1 MALDRDS
8 LAAGMPEEKNAP
20 MPPQDL
26 KHYDRSQ
33 VRQPLDPVHLRSS
46 KWRRFLVLGAA
57 LIISV
62 AAINEMRMV
71 LGLGGLTL
79 LEYLVL
85 VLFAL
90 TFSWI
95 TVSFAGSIA
104 GFFRILKRAN
114 RDVDWSNEPL
124 TTKTVVLM
132 PTYNEDPSRLFA
144 GLEAMAR
151 QVHEAGGGEHFDWCI
166 ISDTTDSE
174 VARQEQQA
182 VLLMRQRLKGVTHV
196 YYRRRRYNVARKSG
210 NVQDFCTRWGSRYD
224 HMLVLDADSLMS
236 GRVMVEMA
244 RRMQANPDLG
254 LLQTIPRLINGT
266 TLIARLQQFAGRVYG
281 PIVGSGLAWW
291 VDKEGNFWGH
301 NAIIRVK
308 AFMSSAGLP
317 QLPGKPPFGGHILS
331 HDFVEAALLRRAG
344 WSVEIAD
351 DLTESY
357 EESPP
362 SIVDLAVRDRRWCQG
377 NLQHSRVIGGKKLH
391 WVSRMHILTGIMS
404 YLSSPLWLM
413 LILAGLMLALQYQFV
428 RPEYFPDGFSLFPR
442 WPLMDPERAL
452 RLFVVTMGILFGPK
466 VLGLISFLAD
476 KRYRKQAG
484 GTLRICWSFVVELIV
499 SALIAP
505 IMMLIHTGAVTSILL
520 GQDSGWNPQRR
531 DDGKIPWKDLWF
543 RHRWHVICGVVLAVA
558 SYIISL
564 DVLAWLAPAIIG
576 MVLAVPLSSWTG
588 SNAIG
593 HKLLQWGWLKIPEEE
608 EQPSIWLD
616 TEANL
621 EFYRNCLAQTPTLEA
636 VVSDELQLQAHLLL
650 TDRFAPRAPGEVDAL
665 DAVAA
670 VKIAD
675 ADTLTEAISF
685 LEPKEK
691 ARVQNTPV
699 LMQALSELAHNQQH
713 RLAAPNSPAQQLE
726 NQRLLHLI
734 RGL

>member
-1 MALDRDS
+1 MDLDQHS
-8 LAAGMPEEKNAP
+8 VFAGMPDEQPAA

-26 KHYDRSQ
+26 KHFSKEQ
-33 VRQPLDPVHLRSS
+33 VRTPIQPAHLHSAV
-46 KWRRFLVLGAA
+46 WRRLLILGSAF
-57 LIISV
+57 IISV
-62 AAINEMRMV
+62 AAINEMRIV
-71 LGLGGLTL
+71 LGLGGLTS
-79 LEYLVL
+79 LEYSVL

-95 TVSFAGSIA
+95 TISFTASIA
-104 GFFRILKRAN
+104 GFFRVLRRAN
-114 RDVDWSNEPL
+114 REVNWLDTAL

-132 PTYNEDPSRLFA
+132 PTYNEDPTRLFA

-151 QVHEAGGGEHFDWCI
+151 QIYDVGGGAHFDWCI
-166 ISDTTDSE
+166 ISDTTDAD

-182 VLLMRQRLKGVTHV
+182 VLLMRQRLQGITRV

-266 TLIARLQQFAGRVYG
+266 TLVARLQQFAGRVYG

-301 NAIIRVK
+301 NAIIRIK

-317 QLPGKPPFGGHILS
+317 ELPGKPPFGGHILS

-362 SIVDLAVRDRRWCQG
+362 SIVDLAIRDRRWCQG

-404 YLSSPLWLM
+404 YVSSPLWLL
-413 LILAGLMLALQYQFV
+413 LILVGLMLALQYQFV
-428 RPEYFPDGFSLFPR
+428 RPEYFPRGFSLFPT

-452 RLFVVTMGILFGPK
+452 RLFMITMGILFGPK
-466 VLGLISFLAD
+466 VLGLISFMVD
-476 KRYRKQAG
+476 RRQRKQAG
-484 GTLRICWSFVVELIV
+484 GFLRLLLSFIVEIIV

-505 IMMLIHTGAVTSILL
+505 IMMLIHSGAVTSILL

-531 DDGKIPWKDLWF
+531 DDGRIPWKDLWF
-543 RHRWHVICGVVLAVA
+543 RHRWHVFGGCILAISAYV
-558 SYIISL
+558 ISL
-564 DVLAWLAPAIIG
+564 DVLAWLSPAIIG
-576 MVLAVPLSSWTG
+576 MVLAVPLSYWTG
-588 SNAIG
+588 SNHLG
-593 HKLLQWGWLKIPEEE
+593 HTLKRWGWLKIPEEQE
-608 EQPSIWLD
+608 EPSIWLA
-616 TEANL
+616 TKANL
-621 EFYRNCLAQTPTLEA
+621 NVYRRWLEQTPSLEE
-636 VVSDELQLQAHLLL
+636 VVGDESQLKAHLLL
-650 TDRFAPRAPGEVDAL
+650 TDHFTPREPGRVDAI
-665 DAVAA
+665 DATAA
-670 VKIAD
+670 LKIAD
-675 ADTLTEAISF
+675 AQNVVQAVSF
-685 LEPKEK
+685 LTAKEK

-699 LMQALSELAHNQQH
+699 LMKALAALSSEQKL
-713 RLAAPNSPAQQLE
+713 RLAAPDLSIAERE
-726 NQRLLHLI
+726 NNRLIELI
-734 RGL
+734 RGI